1 MAIEAEKPNETG
13 SKRMKRTVKALNVKK
28 LQIVNKVLQGESI
41 EDATYAVYEGRMSAE
56 KLMKDGDF
64 NGVMRHYLGLK
75 GLDEKGLM
83 NKLYKLTKA
92 SRGVYFKGE
101 KTAEDPDNE
110 VRLKSVQTA
119 LRLLGYLS
127 PKSDTTNNTMNITI
141 TPEQAERFLQI
152 GKELKQL
159 NG

>member
-1 MAIEAEKPNETG
+1 MIEAQKPEDTG

-28 LQIVNKVLQGESI
+28 LQIVNKVLQGETI
-41 EDATYAVYEGRMSAE
+41 EDATHEVYQGKMTANQ
-56 KLMKDGDF
+56 LMKDGDF
-64 NGVMRHYLGLK
+64 NSVMRHYLGLK
-75 GLDEKGLM
+75 GLDEKGLIK
-83 NKLYKLTKA
+83 KLYSLTKA
-92 SRGVYFKGE
+92 TKGVFFKGMR
-101 KTAEDPDNE
+101 TDEDADNE

-127 PKSDTTNNTMNITI
+127 PKTDTTNNTLNITI

-159 NG
+159 HG